1 MKGGV
6 PLNSSKKHTLID
18 SVAAALVVSVV
29 VSVVAATVASKL
41 SNTKVG
47 SVVGIA
53 DEQTVYI
60 DPQSEAIVSIVRG
73 GQIVKE
79 VQIVPQTH

>member
-1 MKGGV
+1 
-6 PLNSSKKHTLID
+6 
-18 SVAAALVVSVV
+18 
-29 VSVVAATVASKL
+29 
-41 SNTKVG
+41 
-47 SVVGIA
+47 VVGIA

-79 VQIVPQTH
+79 VQIAPQTH